1 MPEYRSAWLPG
12 GTESAEK
19 ASGLSDEVLASTM
32 TPWPCCFSTVLAA
45 NVMNVTVG
53 RPTAVRS
60 APDDLVPP
68 PPAIRALLLCAVVP
82 VCHAGAEG
90 PSFECRNVD
99 AGSIEEMVCTDSALA
114 ALDRKLARVYAEA
127 ARKAT
132 NEHPPVLKVA
142 QRGWVKGRDD
152 CWKDDDRRPCV
163 EASYIRRI
171 AELQAS
177 YRLVPATGPV
187 FYACDGQAANEVV
200 VTFFKTD
207 PPVPIAERGDSVS
220 LMFAEPAGS
229 GATYAG
235 RNESFR
241 EHQGEARV
249 IWGFGAPAMSCTAKK

>member
-1 MPEYRSAWLPG
+1 
-12 GTESAEK
+12 
-19 ASGLSDEVLASTM
+19 
-32 TPWPCCFSTVLAA
+32 
-45 NVMNVTVG
+45 
-53 RPTAVRS
+53 
-60 APDDLVPP
+60 
-68 PPAIRALLLCAVVP
+68 
-82 VCHAGAEG
+82 
-90 PSFECRNVD
+90 
-99 AGSIEEMVCTDSALA
+99 
-114 ALDRKLARVYAEA
+114 
-127 ARKAT
+127 
-132 NEHPPVLKVA
+132 
-142 QRGWVKGRDD
+142 
-152 CWKDDDRRPCV
+152 V
-163 EASYIRRI
+163 EASYLRRI

-207 PPVPIAERGDSVS
+207 PPVLIAERGDSVS